1 MRAVTPH
8 HWSAAHHPIN
18 PVHCFPFCMSDI
30 RTQTINGLEV
40 HIDRSLCIGS
50 GNCVNLAPE
59 VFTIRQD
66 AIVDFKDEVD
76 DSIDAS
82 RLVESCQIC
91 PVDALLVYDGDEQI
105 VP

>member
-1 MRAVTPH
+1 
-8 HWSAAHHPIN
+8 
-18 PVHCFPFCMSDI
+18 MSDI

-40 HIDRSLCIGS
+40 QIDRSLCIGS